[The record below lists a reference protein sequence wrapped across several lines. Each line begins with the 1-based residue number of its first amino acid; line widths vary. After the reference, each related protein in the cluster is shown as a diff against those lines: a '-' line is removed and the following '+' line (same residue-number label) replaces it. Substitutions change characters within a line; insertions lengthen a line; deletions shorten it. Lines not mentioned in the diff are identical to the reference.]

1 MRQQTDVNQS
11 PRDASINEM
20 ERELNELTNQ
30 PQIEEKKV

>member
-11 PRDASINEM
+11 PRDTSINEM
-20 ERELNELTNQ
+20 ERELNELTNH